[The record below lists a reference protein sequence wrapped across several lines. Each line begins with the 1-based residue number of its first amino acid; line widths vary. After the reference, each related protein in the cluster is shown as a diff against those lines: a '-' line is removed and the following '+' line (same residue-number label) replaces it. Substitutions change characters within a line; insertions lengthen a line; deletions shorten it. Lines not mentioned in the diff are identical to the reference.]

1 MTRTFLFVILMLSIP
16 AFAYDGW
23 SGERKV
29 NSVRVYSASHVLITM
44 SSPSN
49 PSGCASTEYLV
60 LNNADTEEGKR
71 MYAALLSA
79 YTTGKNVTL
88 ALTGCSGG
96 DKAGWPL
103 IEQVWLK

>member
-1 MTRTFLFVILMLSIP
+1 MVRFILVFILLLCTS
-16 AFAYDGW
+16 ASAYDGW

-29 NSVRVYSASHVLITM
+29 NSVRVYSASHVLITVTA
-44 SSPSN
+44 PNN
-49 PSGCASTEYLV
+49 PGECASTEYLV
-60 LNNADTEEGKR
+60 LNNADTEAGMR
-71 MYAALLSA
+71 MYSALLSA

-88 ALTGCSGG
+88 ALTGCSSG

>member
-1 MTRTFLFVILMLSIP
+1 MRFLLLIMVMISHPVFS
-16 AFAYDGW
+16 YDGW

-44 SSPSN
+44 STPNN
-49 PSGCASTEYLV
+49 PGGCASTEYLV
-60 LNNADTEEGKR
+60 LNNADTEAGKR
-71 MYAALLSA
+71 MYSALLSA